1 MTKTKLKHDDDNTE
15 ALLFPSSFSLKPSTI
30 FLPDSN
36 TLGSHISFWFFDS
49 ARNLT
54 GFILD
59 SKLSTKK
66 HVTNICQTAKFQAQ
80 THQFNL
86 QFSHWRHSLDPCYFL
101 YPLMAWLL
109 QLLPWVLMGIP
120 NSVIHTCQPIP
131 FTSIKY
137 SFSLL
142 WGDMAILENGYKK
155 TSFSW
160 DFVVVL
166 N

>member
-1 MTKTKLKHDDDNTE
+1 MTKNKLKHNDDNTE
-15 ALLFPSSFSLKPSTI
+15 ALLFPSSFSLKPTTLL
-30 FLPDSN
+30 LPDSN
-36 TLGSHISFWFFDS
+36 TLGSHNIPFWFFDS

-86 QFSHWRHSLDPCYFL
+86 QFSHSRHSQDSC

-109 QLLPWVLMGIP
+109 QLSPWVLMGIP
-120 NSVIHTCQPIP
+120 NSVIHTCQPIQ
-131 FTSIKY
+131 FTSIKKIK
-137 SFSLL
+137 SLF
-142 WGDMAILENGYKK
+142 WGDMAILENGYRK
-155 TSFSW
+155 T
-160 DFVVVL
+160 
-166 N
+166 